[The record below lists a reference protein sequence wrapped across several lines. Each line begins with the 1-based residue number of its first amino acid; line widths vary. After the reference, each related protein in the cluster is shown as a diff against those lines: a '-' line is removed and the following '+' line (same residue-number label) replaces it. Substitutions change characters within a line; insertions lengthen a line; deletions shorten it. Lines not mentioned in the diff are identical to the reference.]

1 MDVACVNA
9 FIVYNMVHQ
18 KDIILL
24 DYKTVVLTLLIGRYT
39 SRSRA
44 PPEQKDRSKRK
55 YQYHFEPK
63 NMPFHLPEFENN
75 RKRCD
80 YCYKEEFERKTLVKW
95 TECGVFL
102 CLGKEQVFF
111 SKTFFFFSNLFIV
124 VFSSYSIVEVFTEQ
138 NKHAELCNYGLQCN
152 VQKQSPGG
160 VLYKRIS

>member
-24 DYKTVVLTLLIGRYT
+24 DYKTVILTLLIGRYT

-63 NMPFHLPEFENN
+63 NMPFHLPEFENS

-80 YCYKEEFERKTLVKW
+80 YCYKEEFERKTR
-95 TECGVFL
+95 EMD
-102 CLGKEQVFF
+102 
-111 SKTFFFFSNLFIV
+111 
-124 VFSSYSIVEVFTEQ
+124 
-138 NKHAELCNYGLQCN
+138 
-152 VQKQSPGG
+152 
-160 VLYKRIS
+160 